1 MSFLR
6 VGVLRCVIASI
17 ISFVSLQ
24 RKSAWGTWLRFLS
37 AVAERKQGF
46 RFVKPP
52 RATLIRVAF
61 IWFKSLSCKKI
72 TDTRLG
78 IRYFWCARR
87 DLKACYVNQ
96 LSIDGLAKTGS
107 VLGLTDLPPTC
118 FWSKL
123 FVEFVSRICR

>member
-1 MSFLR
+1 MSDENTRIQIFNIMWS
-6 VGVLRCVIASI
+6 VLLVDD
-17 ISFVSLQ
+17 
-24 RKSAWGTWLRFLS
+24 T
-37 AVAERKQGF
+37 
-46 RFVKPP
+46 PP
-52 RATLIRVAF
+52 TRSTETDGN
-61 IWFKSLSCKKI
+61 SCKRGEDNPKRQKI
-72 TDTRLG
+72 PLGSQTRWFSRGFTRFGKDSLTKKETVF
-78 IRYFWCARR
+78 RLSLLVREA